1 LGRLDYFIL
10 NSGDVELNGL
20 EIKGSAFDAFNLP
33 ISVLK
38 GSIGHF
44 KLKIPWKALGSSS
57 VVVEI
62 SDVYLLVRP
71 KKDCQWN
78 VKEELEKSN
87 RLKQQKL
94 DAFEF
99 LKNEKKKDLEK
110 KTGEEKQNDPG
121 FMEKLTE
128 TIINNLQV
136 KIENVHV
143 RYEDVTNSKNPIV
156 FGFSLENVTIGS
168 CNRYFEKTFIT
179 EGFLFFL

>member
-1 LGRLDYFIL
+1 MVNKKKKKLKFFK
-10 NSGDVELNGL
+10 GDVELKGL

-71 KKDCQWN
+71 KKDCIWDE
-78 VKEELEKSN
+78 KEEIEKQN
-87 RLKQQKL
+87 KLKQNKL
-94 DAFEF
+94 EAFEL
-99 LKNEKKKDLEK
+99 LKSEKKKSQENK
-110 KTGEEKQNDPG
+110 KGEESKNDPG

-143 RYEDVTNSKNPIV
+143 RYEDVTNIQVKKKKKI
-156 FGFSLENVTIGS
+156 F
-168 CNRYFEKTFIT
+168 
-179 EGFLFFL
+179 